1 MSNSFKENVELKFQ
15 LYNSLFLTLPFGDIQ
30 KTGTFLPLLT
40 EHCEKG
46 FENEQS
52 PAEIIEDFFSEYFL
66 ELNSKER
73 NDLLFKFIQ
82 YIERQVVLFDSVE
95 DAAYT
100 DVHEMEGKGTV
111 TGIFERAAYLGVE
124 SGLQKKLNDFSLR
137 IVLTAHPTQFY
148 PGSVLGI
155 ITDLNQAIQ
164 KNDLPE
170 VNNFLLQLGKT
181 PFLKKTKPTPY
192 DEAISLVWYLENVF
206 YDAISNVVFKVEEKL
221 KALGGSLNKE
231 RIIEMGFWPGG
242 DRDGNPFVNSD
253 ITKKVAARL
262 KRTILILYFRD
273 VRKLKRRLTFPGVSD
288 KILSIEKK
296 LYRGI
301 NNEDEAYNDVND
313 LLSELREIR
322 TILTEQHNGL
332 FVKEISQMITK
343 VKIFGL
349 HLAIVDIRQDSSEIE
364 ALYEKIVENLPPSK
378 KEQWQNG
385 DKLQKIELLLNTTA
399 EDIQPQCENHVQ
411 QDTYDSFGMM
421 EDVQAKNGDRACHRY
436 IISNS
441 QHALHVMMAFS
452 MARWMRKK
460 SMIVDIV
467 PLFETIDDLK
477 NAPDEMR
484 ILYSNEIYRN
494 HIKDRGDRQDI
505 MLGFSDGTKDGGYL
519 SANYSIFQAKEKLTE
534 VSREFGIKVAFFD
547 GRGGPPARGGGNTH
561 KFYASLGEGI
571 EDKEV
576 QLTIQGQTI
585 SSNFGTID
593 SSTYNIEQLLTAG
606 VENTVFKGQRIGM
619 NEVDREILQDL
630 ADISLEKYVNFKHHP
645 KFLDYL
651 QDMGTLP
658 YYGATN
664 IGSRPVKRAGG
675 GALTLSKLRAIPFV
689 GSWSQMKQNV
699 PGYYG
704 LGTALQT
711 YKDKGELEKVKTL
724 YKHSMFFQTLIQN
737 SMQSLSKCYF
747 PLTAYLS
754 DHEEYGEIWNNI
766 HDEYQ
771 LTKSLILEITGEEIL
786 LANSPNTRASIDL
799 REKLVL
805 PLITIQQYALK
816 MSRENKDQAE
826 LYNKMVLRTMFGII
840 NAGRNSA

>member
-1 MSNSFKENVELKFQ
+1 MSSTFKDNVELKFQ
-15 LYNSLFLTLPFGDIQ
+15 LYNSLFLTLPFGHIR

-40 EHCEKG
+40 EQCEIG
-46 FENEQS
+46 FGNEKS
-52 PAEIIEDFFSEYFL
+52 PAEIIEDFFSEYFD
-66 ELNSKER
+66 ELDSKEQ
-73 NDLLFKFIQ
+73 NDLLFNFIQ

-100 DVHEMEGKGTV
+100 AVHDMDGNGTV
-111 TGIFERAAYLGVE
+111 TGIFKRAEYLGVE
-124 SGLQKKLNDFSLR
+124 SGLQSKLNDFSLR

-155 ITDLNQAIQ
+155 ITDLNHAIQ

-170 VNNFLLQLGKT
+170 ANNFLLQLGKT

-192 DEAISLVWYLENVF
+192 DEAKSLIWYLENVF
-206 YDAISNVVFKVEEKL
+206 YDAISDVIFKVEEKL

-273 VRKLKRRLTFPGVSD
+273 IRKIKRRLTFPGVSD
-288 KILSIEKK
+288 KILTIEKK
-296 LYRGI
+296 LYDGI
-301 NNEDEAYNDVND
+301 NNEEQAYSNVDK
-313 LLSELREIR
+313 LLDELREIR
-322 TILTEQHNGL
+322 TILVDKHNGL
-332 FVKEISQMITK
+332 FVKEVSEMITK
-343 VKIFGL
+343 VKVFGL
-349 HLAIVDIRQDSSEIE
+349 HLAIVDVRQDSSEIE
-364 ALYEKIVENLPPSK
+364 ALYLKIVENLPADK
-378 KEQWQNG
+378 KAQWNNG
-385 DKLQKIELLLNTTA
+385 DNLQKIDLLLHTPA
-399 EDIQPQCENHVQ
+399 SDINPECENHVQ

-421 EDVQAKNGDRACHRY
+421 EEVQAKNGERSCHRY

-441 QHALHVMMAFS
+441 QHALHVMMAFN
-452 MARWMRKK
+452 MARWMRKD
-460 SMIVDIV
+460 SMDVDIV
-467 PLFETIDDLK
+467 PLFETIDDLR
-477 NAPDEMR
+477 NASEEMR
-484 ILYSNEIYRN
+484 ILYTNDVYRK
-494 HIKDRGDRQDI
+494 HLKARGDRQDI

-519 SANYSIFQAKEKLTE
+519 SANYSIFQAKEELTK
-534 VSREFGIKVAFFD
+534 VSRAYGIKVAFFD

-585 SSNFGTID
+585 SSNFGTKN
-593 SSTYNIEQLLTAG
+593 SATFNIEQLLTAG
-606 VENTVFKGQRIGM
+606 LENTVFKGDRVGM
-619 NEVDREILQDL
+619 KEEERKFLNEL
-630 ADISLEKYVNFKHHP
+630 ADISLDKYVSFKHHP

-704 LGTALQT
+704 VGTALKT
-711 YKDKGELEKVKTL
+711 FKDRGELDKVKAL

-754 DHEEYGEIWNNI
+754 NHEEYGEIWNNI

-771 LTKSLILEITGEEIL
+771 LTKALILEVTGEDIL
-786 LANSPNTRASIDL
+786 LANSPNTRASIAL

-816 MSRENKDQAE
+816 MSREHKDQAE